1 MGTQERRERE
11 RQELRTKI
19 LDAARALFA
28 AEGYDAVTMRKIA
41 EQIEYSPTA
50 IYQHFEDKSALMAE
64 LCRHDFREFATHFA
78 AAAAL
83 EDPIERLRAAG
94 RAYFDFA
101 IEFPQH
107 YRLMFMADRPQVPP
121 NEGEKDD
128 PAQNA
133 YVFLYATV
141 EEAIAKGLLR
151 PELSD
156 AALASQTI
164 WAATHGVASLEI
176 AFGHERDW
184 VDWCPLRQRQEML
197 LETVLRGMLK
207 DPVRYLGKAG

>member
-28 AEGYDAVTMRKIA
+28 TEGYDAVTMRKIA
-41 EQIEYSPTA
+41 EKIEYSATA
-50 IYQHFEDKSALMAE
+50 IYQHFADKDALMAE

-83 EDPIERLRAAG
+83 ADPIERLIGAS
-94 RAYFDFA
+94 RAYFGFA
-101 IEFPQH
+101 SEFPQH
-107 YRLMFMADRPQVPP
+107 YRLMFMAARPQVQP
-121 NEGEKDD
+121 NEGERDD

-133 YVFLYATV
+133 YVFLFATV
-141 EEAIAKGLLR
+141 TEAIEKGFFR

-156 AALASQTI
+156 AALVSQTI
-164 WAATHGVASLEI
+164 WAAAHGVASLEI
-176 AFGHERDW
+176 AFKHEREW
-184 VDWCPLRQRQEML
+184 VDWCPLWHRQQMILEM
-197 LETVLRGMLK
+197 VLRGMLK
-207 DPVRYLGKAG
+207 DPERHLGKAR